1 MSIHFAAA
9 RSAAKSPVARIL
21 SRRSVGR
28 PANDNPGAFR
38 RVPGQG
44 QYELAAYHAFGLD
57 QQDLLLKAAL
67 RHFAEHGIGAAREAH
82 KQAEA
87 AFFAADRQSYEW
99 WLGICRALD
108 RRLAERLFRREE
120 PALTV

>member
-21 SRRSVGR
+21 SRRPVGR
-28 PANDNPGAFR
+28 PANDNPVGYR
-38 RVPGQG
+38 RPPGTARG
-44 QYELAAYHAFGLD
+44 DLAAYRAFGLD

-67 RHFAEHGIGAAREAH
+67 RHFAEHGIGAAREAR

-87 AFFAADRQSYEW
+87 AFFADDRQSYEW

-108 RRLAERLFRREE
+108 RRLAERVRRHDERS
-120 PALTV
+120 LTV